1 MAASHNGTHNATHN
15 ATPPSALPV
24 SVPQHIN
31 RHGQNHH
38 HHHSPG
44 YHVQDEDGPDFD
56 MLSRSVPPTGP
67 LLEPEPADLAM
78 LRPFTSNASLES
90 RHRDRGRYGE
100 QGIAASRRNA
110 SERSPLLRP
119 RGSSTASNLSTCSH
133 STDGEP
139 PLFLNGIPRGRFWFI
154 FSQILMVQFIGCFDG
169 TIMASSHPV
178 ITSYFG
184 AANSAS
190 WLSTAFL
197 LTSTAFQPL
206 LGRLS
211 DAIGRKPLFLGT
223 ISVFTAAT
231 LCCALANSIESFIVA
246 RAFCGLGAGGAMSL
260 GSIITSDLVPIER
273 RGSYQSY
280 MNMVYGVGSALGAAV
295 GGAMA
300 EALGWRWEFGVQ
312 IPPMVICLCIS
323 AVAIPD
329 GLGIQGERK
338 SVVQAIRE
346 FDAKGSVLLTVSVS
360 FLILGLNLGGNVFP
374 WSHPLVVASLVI
386 FIVSFPAFIWV
397 ESRVDKPI
405 MPLHLVTHS
414 PRANLIFSNF
424 FAAFLSNA
432 IYFNI
437 PLYFQ
442 AVLLMSATDSG
453 LRLVMPTLFT
463 SMTGALTGFGISWT
477 RRLKWPLVCGTTSNL
492 VGTICLALLR
502 RDLPPLAFFL
512 TLLASSISNGFQF
525 PGTFMAILA
534 SSPQSE
540 QAVVSSTLILWRSV
554 GMVLGVAVSSL
565 ILQNALVFYLDDF
578 VQGELKDVVI
588 AKVRSS
594 VEAVAKLDDP
604 YREQVIRGYEAALRL
619 TFGFC
624 VLVAAA
630 SLLIIVPVKL
640 NMLPSRKSKR
650 HQGPK

>member
-1 MAASHNGTHNATHN
+1 
-15 ATPPSALPV
+15 
-24 SVPQHIN
+24 
-31 RHGQNHH
+31 
-38 HHHSPG
+38 
-44 YHVQDEDGPDFD
+44 
-56 MLSRSVPPTGP
+56 
-67 LLEPEPADLAM
+67 
-78 LRPFTSNASLES
+78 
-90 RHRDRGRYGE
+90 
-100 QGIAASRRNA
+100 
-110 SERSPLLRP
+110 
-119 RGSSTASNLSTCSH
+119 
-133 STDGEP
+133 
-139 PLFLNGIPRGRFWFI
+139 
-154 FSQILMVQFIGCFDG
+154 
-169 TIMASSHPV
+169 
-178 ITSYFG
+178 
-184 AANSAS
+184 
-190 WLSTAFL
+190 
-197 LTSTAFQPL
+197 
-206 LGRLS
+206 
-211 DAIGRKPLFLGT
+211 
-223 ISVFTAAT
+223 
-231 LCCALANSIESFIVA
+231 
-246 RAFCGLGAGGAMSL
+246 
-260 GSIITSDLVPIER
+260 
-273 RGSYQSY
+273 
-280 MNMVYGVGSALGAAV
+280 
-295 GGAMA
+295 MA